1 MKQMKQKR
9 SLHLM
14 QRESAGHYMLLTLF
28 SFAASV
34 TLIRLFLS
42 LTNYPQLGGG
52 TLHIAHVLW
61 GGLLLYIAALL
72 PLLFANRGIYR
83 LAAILAGTGVGLFI
97 DEVGK
102 FITQQNDYFFPI
114 AAAIIYAFFLL
125 TLLLFINIR
134 SKARL
139 SGRDELIQSLE
150 AVGESLQAPLPP
162 GEVAR
167 LKAHL
172 EIAANTQSS
181 PQHAELAQAL
191 LKFVEA
197 DVPDSPGLVFEPQ
210 SLPGKFLR
218 KMAHILTNEKLR
230 PYLMGGLLFI
240 GLLTLK
246 NPIGVLLA
254 PWLPPGMTT
263 FLQNLYIGRQIDVVT
278 DPFWYSL
285 RLVLEVTVGLAL
297 LTAAG
302 LFLVKKNRQGARVGY
317 IALLVSLTTVNLLL
331 FYFEQFSTIITTSLQ
346 FLLLLGIIQYRKNMD
361 QTTN

>member
-1 MKQMKQKR
+1 MSWFNKEQQPGK
-9 SLHLM
+9 LI
-14 QRESAGHYMLLTLF
+14 QRESAGRYLLLTLL

-42 LTNYPQLGGG
+42 LTNYPQIGNG

-72 PLLFANRGIYR
+72 PLLFTNRDIYTV
-83 LAAILAGTGVGLFI
+83 AAILAGTGVGLFI

-125 TLLLFINIR
+125 TLLLLINIR
-134 SKARL
+134 RNARM
-139 SGRDELIQSLE
+139 SGKDELIKSLE
-150 AVGESLQAPLPP
+150 VIAGSLQAPLSPE
-162 GEVAR
+162 EVAS
-167 LKAHL
+167 LKNHL
-172 EIAANTQSS
+172 ESAARTDPS
-181 PQHAELAQAL
+181 PQHVKLAQDL

-197 DVPDSPGLVFEPQ
+197 KVPDPPSGVVAPQ
-210 SLPGKFLR
+210 SLPGNVQRMLARF
-218 KMAHILTNEKLR
+218 LTNENLR
-230 PYLMGGLLFI
+230 PVLMAGLLFI

-246 NPIGVLLA
+246 NPFAVLLA
-254 PWLPPGMTT
+254 PWLPTGMTT
-263 FLQNLYIGRQIDVVT
+263 FLQNLYIGRHLDVVT
-278 DPFWYSL
+278 DPIWISL

-302 LFLVKKNRQGARVGY
+302 LFQVNRNRQGALVGY
-317 IALLVSLTTVNLLL
+317 IALLVSLSTVNLLL

-346 FLLLLGIIQYRKNMD
+346 FLLLLGIIHYRKN
-361 QTTN
+361 QR